1 MRRIMPESSTPVVPI
16 PQGGKAGDSSTDP
29 SALATQALWR
39 EVAHLKELLTEILD
53 ANQAGIHKEIGLVRD
68 VIETRMD
75 ANDRAVRLLQDGA
88 DKFPALIDEKI
99 TALREVH
106 GEKFDSVQKQFDERD
121 VRTDTSRVS
130 DKTAVDAALAAQEKS
145 FSKQGE
151 TFSEAT
157 AKSEESF
164 TKQIDQMSALHR
176 SAIEGLQAQ
185 FNDLKD
191 RFNRGEGRT
200 EGVDKNVVRQQ
211 GSNSFTVAIV
221 GVIVAVILGAA
232 ALIVNIAK

>member
-1 MRRIMPESSTPVVPI
+1 MPESSTPVVPL
-16 PQGGKAGDSSTDP
+16 QGKGGDPSTDP

-39 EVAHLKELLTEILD
+39 EVAHLKELLTTVLD
-53 ANQAGIHKEIGLVRD
+53 ANQSGADKEIGLVRD

-88 DKFPALIDEKI
+88 DRFPALIDEKI
-99 TALREVH
+99 TALRAVH
-106 GEKFDSVQKQFDERD
+106 DEKFDSVQKQFDERD

-200 EGVDKNVVRQQ
+200 EGADKQVVVQHAASKDNQ
-211 GSNSFTVAIV
+211 WLIGIIIVVLVAAIT
-221 GVIVAVILGAA
+221 LGINLAF
-232 ALIVNIAK
+232 K

>member
-1 MRRIMPESSTPVVPI
+1 MPETSTPVVPTH
-16 PQGGKAGDSSTDP
+16 QGKVGDSSTDP

-39 EVAHLKELLTEILD
+39 EVAHLKELLTAVLD
-53 ANQAGIHKEIGLVRD
+53 ANQSGIHKEIGLVRD

-88 DKFPALIDEKI
+88 DRFPQLIDEKI

-106 GEKFDSVQKQFDERD
+106 DEKFDSVQKQFDERD

-200 EGVDKNVVRQQ
+200 EGTDKQQ
-211 GSNSFTVAIV
+211 GKHQVSSSFTVAII
-221 GVIVAVILGAA
+221 GTIFAILLGLA
-232 ALIVNIAK
+232 ALVVNIARL

>member
-1 MRRIMPESSTPVVPI
+1 MPESSTPVVPI
-16 PQGGKAGDSSTDP
+16 PQGKAGDSSSTDP

-39 EVAHLKELLTEILD
+39 EVAHLKELLTTVQD
-53 ANQAGIHKEIGLVRD
+53 ANHAGIHKEIGLVRD

-88 DKFPALIDEKI
+88 DRFPALIDEKI
-99 TALREVH
+99 TALRAVH
-106 GEKFDSVQKQFDERD
+106 DEKFDSVQKQFDERD

-176 SAIEGLQAQ
+176 SAVEGLQGQ

-191 RFNRGEGRT
+191 RFNRGEGRSEGT
-200 EGVDKNVVRQQ
+200 EKAVVVHQAEKK
-211 GSNSFTVAIV
+211 SNEWLIGLIIGIVIAAAGIIV
-221 GVIVAVILGAA
+221 GFLR
-232 ALIVNIAK
+232 